1 MNNKLNDMSDTFY
14 SLSQISSTRFLE
26 CIGHKL
32 SIVCVFFLL
41 ATINVA
47 SANDDKFS
55 LGLSLSHNQIEYSSP
70 GNTDNGFKLDLG
82 YSINDIFSVE
92 LSYFKLGDISYN
104 FIDPEPIGIT
114 PPDQLSALKIQT
126 DAWDVSL
133 LAKHKMNK
141 FSVYARLGWF
151 MSNTKQQ
158 INFVS
163 GVDQQSKLNDS
174 ALSYGLGAGYD
185 INKHFSINLDHTV
198 SETNDFNNGR
208 IQITSLGIKYRF

>member
-1 MNNKLNDMSDTFY
+1 MNNKLNDISDTFY
-14 SLSQISSTRFLE
+14 SQGQISSTRFLG

-41 ATINVA
+41 VTINVA

-55 LGLSLSHNQIEYSSP
+55 IGINLSHNQVEYSSP

-104 FIDPEPIGIT
+104 FIDPEHPEPVGET
-114 PPDQLSALKIQT
+114 LPNQLSALKIQI

-151 MSNTKQQ
+151 LSNAEQQ

-163 GVDQQSKLNDS
+163 RADQQSKSNDS

-198 SETNDFNNGR
+198 SEIENRR
-208 IQITSLGIKYRF
+208 IQMSSLGIKYRF